1 MSQHEPDQVFAFHQR
16 APSSSGRP
24 IHGPVATYDQ
34 MYAFLLKLRTKLS
47 TRSLPN
53 MNYILANLEPL
64 QEIQLYLTL
73 LSSRIALQA
82 QISDMAYKRKAQT
95 AAKFQQAWDLV
106 DAKTNAIATQ
116 SKYIDTIAQELASVY
131 RTHTTPPNKRWDIIC
146 ASLIYELQEA
156 LRTRQRLRWERED
169 AEDRAEQWE
178 ARYVLVDRRWKE
190 RHQDII
196 HLRDAYERM
205 HNEYMAGEAMREVF
219 MRNMSPVRAWV
230 NERFE
235 ARRVQMINLASERE
249 GQWKTAS
256 VAPLLGAGFS
266 RQELEISRHRIGPSC
281 SPSVEILL
289 IHDN

>member
-34 MYAFLLKLRTKLS
+34 MYAFLLKLRSKIS
-47 TRSLPN
+47 TRSLSN

-64 QEIQLYLTL
+64 QDIQIYLSL
-73 LSSRIALQA
+73 LSSRTALQT
-82 QISDMAYKRKAQT
+82 QTSDNAHRRKAQT

-106 DAKTNAIATQ
+106 DAKANFIAIQ

-131 RTHTTPPNKRWDIIC
+131 RTHNTPPNKRWDMIC

-156 LRTRQRLRWERED
+156 IQTRQRLRWERED

-178 ARYVLVDRRWKE
+178 ARYVLADKRWKE
-190 RHQDII
+190 RHQDAI
-196 HLRDAYERM
+196 HLREAYDKM
-205 HNEYMAGEAMREVF
+205 HTEYMAGEALREVF
-219 MRNMSPVRAWV
+219 MRNMSPVREWV

-235 ARRVQMINLASERE
+235 ARRVQRINMALERE
-249 GQWKTAS
+249 GGGKVAS
-256 VAPLLGAGFS
+256 IAHLHGSGFI
-266 RQELEISRHRIGPSC
+266 RQELEISEQQIGPSC
-281 SPSVEILL
+281 SLSV
-289 IHDN
+289 